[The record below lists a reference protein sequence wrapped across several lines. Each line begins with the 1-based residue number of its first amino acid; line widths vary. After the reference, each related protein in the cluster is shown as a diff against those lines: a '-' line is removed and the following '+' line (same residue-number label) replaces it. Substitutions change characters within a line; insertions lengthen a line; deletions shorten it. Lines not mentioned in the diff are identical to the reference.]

1 MNLTPEMILRGYLAN
16 TASLEEMLSVKGKTA
31 IVTGGTSGLGFCVAR
46 RLCQGGAKVVIA
58 GSGEEKG
65 ELAIKI
71 LKEENLEVT
80 FCKTN
85 IRKEEEVERLV
96 AFTAEIY
103 GSVDILVTAAGIWSF
118 AHIEDLPEDV
128 FKDTLDVNLLGAY
141 RCAKYVSRYMI
152 EHKIKGKM
160 LLVSSN
166 SAYLPQPVFGGY
178 AHYTASKGGVIA
190 MTTELAK
197 ELKRYGIM
205 VNTVAP
211 GGMFTPGCLTN
222 GPIRTL
228 PPEKQAE
235 LGKEM
240 MVAKLDEIPTADS
253 VAIVVYGMCTRM
265 ADGVTGEC
273 IVADSGMMRNIMA
286 FQPAIEE
293 YPPKEG

>member
-58 GSGEEKG
+58 GSGEGKG
-65 ELAIKI
+65 ELAVKI

-85 IRKEEEVERLV
+85 IRKEEEVERLI

-228 PPEKQAE
+228 SPEKQAE

>member
-58 GSGEEKG
+58 GSGEGKG
-65 ELAIKI
+65 ELAVKI

-228 PPEKQAE
+228 SPEKQAE